1 MKSSEEELWA
11 ANRASEPLNTSNA
24 GNVTK
29 RGWKEKAQFW
39 GTANGTRIKLTSS
52 QTNFQAKSYKTIL
65 SFHIYFQIFYIKF
78 HIYLGIFCI
87 NFHIY
92 FQIFYINFHIYFHTF
107 YINFHIYFRIFCINF
122 QIYFRIFCINFQIFG
137 YHAEITTKCW
147 CSTGIK
153 KYYINVRT

>member
-65 SFHIYFQIFYIKF
+65 SFHIYFQIFYI
-78 HIYLGIFCI
+78 
-87 NFHIY
+87 
-92 FQIFYINFHIYFHTF
+92 
-107 YINFHIYFRIFCINF
+107 
-122 QIYFRIFCINFQIFG
+122 
-137 YHAEITTKCW
+137 
-147 CSTGIK
+147 
-153 KYYINVRT
+153 